1 MDILLE
7 ANQLYSDGKYL
18 QACTLYERLA
28 EEGNYGCSRRLG
40 WMYFLG
46 EGVDRNL
53 EKATRF
59 FRKAADYDD
68 LESIFC
74 LGKVAFSLKKY
85 DQAIEYYSI
94 ANDKGFVAAT
104 YRLGWMY
111 LNIKQCFDKNLGV
124 SYLKKATDNGHV
136 RALRDLSVLQIRSP
150 RIIFGLINYIRFI
163 IRLIKVAAK
172 DTQDERLLF

>member
-1 MDILLE
+1 MDVLLK
-7 ANQLYSDGKYL
+7 ANQLYSEGQYL
-18 QACTLYERLA
+18 QARTLYEQLA

-46 EGVDRNL
+46 EGVERDL
-53 EKATRF
+53 EKATDF

-85 DQAIEYYSI
+85 DEAIEYYAT
-94 ANDKGFVAAT
+94 ANDKGFVPAT
-104 YRLGWMY
+104 YRLGWMH
-111 LNIKQCFDKNLGV
+111 LNIKQCFDKSLGIT
-124 SYLKKATDNGHV
+124 YLQKATDEGHV
-136 RALRDLSVLQIRSP
+136 RALRDLSVLQIKSP
-150 RIIFGLINYIRFI
+150 SVLLGLINYVRFI
-163 IRLIKVAAK
+163 TRLIKVAAK